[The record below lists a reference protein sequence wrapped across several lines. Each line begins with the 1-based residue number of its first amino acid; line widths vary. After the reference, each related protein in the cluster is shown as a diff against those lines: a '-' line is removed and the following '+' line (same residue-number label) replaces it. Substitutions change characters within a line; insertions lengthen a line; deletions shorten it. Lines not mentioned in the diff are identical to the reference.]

1 MIGPKKAVPEKATR
15 VRGVVLAALAA
26 LVALPAF
33 AQEGGGQIEAPQTWL
48 VANFVILVAGLSWM
62 IAKNGGP
69 FLAARLKKIRQ
80 DIVQGEE
87 ARREAQRRAAEVDER
102 LANLDKEIAALRL
115 ESQKELENE
124 LERMR
129 RKIAADRERIRVHS
143 EQEIAAA
150 GKTARAELKRYVAEL
165 AIGLA
170 ERKIRGRMNAATQDS
185 LIGGFAENLDRSGPE
200 GRAAQ
205 A

>member
-1 MIGPKKAVPEKATR
+1 MIFPAKAAR
-15 VRGVVLAALAA
+15 VRSVSLAALVA

-33 AQEGGGQIEAPQTWL
+33 GQEGGGQVEAPQAWL
-48 VANFVILVAGLSWM
+48 VANFVILVAGLGWM
-62 IAKNGGP
+62 IVKNGGP

-87 ARREAQRRAAEVDER
+87 ARREAERQAAEVDAR

-129 RKIAADRERIRVHS
+129 RKTAADRERVRVHAN
-143 EQEIAAA
+143 QEIAAA

-170 ERKIRGRMNAATQDS
+170 ERKIRLRMNAAAQDA
-185 LIGGFAENLDRSGPE
+185 LISGFAENLDRSDPE

>member
-1 MIGPKKAVPEKATR
+1 MRSRFRNSACLAR
-15 VRGVVLAALAA
+15 AAALAMA
-26 LVALPAF
+26 AAIPAF
-33 AQEGGGQIEAPQTWL
+33 AQEGGGQAEPSQAWVI
-48 VANFVILVAGLSWM
+48 ANFVILAAGLGWM

-69 FLAARLKKIRQ
+69 FFDARLKKIRE

-87 ARREAQRRAAEVDER
+87 ARREAERQAAEVDRR
-102 LANLDKEIAALRL
+102 LASLDKEVAVLRA

-124 LERMR
+124 LQRMR
-129 RKIAADRERIRVHS
+129 EKTAADRERVRVHA
-143 EQEIAAA
+143 EQEITAA
-150 GKTARAELKRYVAEL
+150 GKTARAELKRYEAEL

-170 ERKIRGRMNAATQDS
+170 EHKIRARMNAATQDA
-185 LIGGFAENLDRSGPE
+185 LIGSFVENLDRTGPE